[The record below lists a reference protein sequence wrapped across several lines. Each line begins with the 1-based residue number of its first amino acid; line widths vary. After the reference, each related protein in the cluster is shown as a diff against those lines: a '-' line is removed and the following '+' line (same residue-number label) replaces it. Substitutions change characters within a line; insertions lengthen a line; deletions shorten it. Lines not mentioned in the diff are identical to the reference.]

1 MAKKNTTNESIIVG
15 LDVGTT
21 KICTIVAQI
30 REDGRLNILGVGKAP
45 SKGLSRG
52 MVVNPGK
59 TIESI
64 KASLLEAEERSGY
77 DIKSVTVGI
86 AGPHIRC
93 IQSEGIVAISHPD
106 RIISEDD
113 VERLYESAKSLKLSK
128 DEKII
133 DVIPQEFIIDG
144 KDGIFDMPA
153 GMFGLRME
161 AKVNILT
168 GLVSQIDDLSN
179 CVYSAGV
186 DVDDIVLEPLAS
198 SYAVLNESEKKVG
211 VAMIDI
217 GGGTTD
223 IAVFKKGVIK
233 HTAGIG
239 IAGSQVTNDISE
251 TLGIEEKEAERVKME
266 YGYALISEIINDDI
280 ITIQAIKGRK
290 PLKIEKSIISRII
303 QARMEELFVLAAQ
316 EIKRSGIEA
325 YLPAGV
331 IITGGGSLLKG
342 TRELAQQVLGTEVNL
357 GVPMDIGGGLLKEVE
372 SPIYATGIGLI
383 LHRVKYLN
391 QKKNIKKAKVKKIT
405 GLKNVLHRVKQW
417 FDEL

>member
-1 MAKKNTTNESIIVG
+1 MKEKELDNIIVG

-21 KICTIVAQI
+21 KICTIVAQV

-45 SKGLSRG
+45 SSGLSRG

-59 TIESI
+59 TIENI
-64 KASLLEAEERSGY
+64 RASLKEAELKSGY
-77 DIKSVTVGI
+77 DIHSVTVGI

-113 VERLYESAKSLKLSK
+113 VERLYDSAKSLKLSK
-128 DEKII
+128 DERII
-133 DVIPQEFIIDG
+133 DVIAQEFIIDG
-144 KDGIFDMPA
+144 KDGIFDIPV

-179 CVYSAGV
+179 CVNTAGV
-186 DVDDIVLEPLAS
+186 DIDDLVLEPLAS
-198 SYAVLNESEKKVG
+198 SFAVLNESEKKVG

-251 TLGIEEKEAERVKME
+251 TLGIDEREAERIKKE
-266 YGYALISEIINDDI
+266 FGYALISEIINDDI
-280 ITIQAIKGRK
+280 ITIQGIKGRK
-290 PLKIEKSIISRII
+290 PLKVNKSIISRII

-316 EIKRSGIEA
+316 EIKRSGIEN

-331 IITGGGSLLKG
+331 VITGGGSLLKG
-342 TRELAQQVLGTEVNL
+342 TRELAHQVLGTEVNL
-357 GVPMDIGGGLLKEVE
+357 GIPTEIGGGLIKEVE

-383 LHRVKYLN
+383 LHRLKYLD
-391 QKKNIKKAKVKKIT
+391 QKRASIKKGKGKKKPGFKNI
-405 GLKNVLHRVKQW
+405 LLRVKQW

>member
-1 MAKKNTTNESIIVG
+1 MKKKESDNVIVG

-21 KICTIVAQI
+21 KICTIVSQVRA
-30 REDGRLNILGVGKAP
+30 DGRLNILGVGKAP
-45 SKGLSRG
+45 STGLSRG

-64 KASLLEAEERSGY
+64 RASLKEAEERSGF

-106 RIISEDD
+106 RIISEED
-113 VERLYESAKSLKLSK
+113 VDRLFDSARSLKLSK

-144 KDGIFDMPA
+144 KDGIFDLPV

-179 CVYSAGV
+179 CVSTAGV
-186 DVDDIVLEPLAS
+186 DIDDIVLEPLAS
-198 SYAVLNESEKKVG
+198 SFAVLNDSEKKVG

-251 TLGIEEKEAERVKME
+251 TLGIEEKEAERVKKE
-266 YGYALISEIINDDI
+266 FGYALISEIINDDVVL
-280 ITIQAIKGRK
+280 IQGIKGRK
-290 PLKIEKSIISRII
+290 PLKVEKSIISRII

-316 EIKRSGIEA
+316 EIKRSGIES

-331 IITGGGSLLKG
+331 VVTGGGSLLKG
-342 TRELAQQVLGTEVNL
+342 TRELAQQVLGADVNL
-357 GVPMDIGGGLLKEVE
+357 GVPMDIGGGLIKEVE

-383 LHRVKYLN
+383 LHRLKYLN
-391 QKKNIKKAKVKKIT
+391 QKKNAKKK
-405 GLKNVLHRVKQW
+405 
-417 FDEL
+417 

>member
-1 MAKKNTTNESIIVG
+1 MKEKDLQNVIVA

-21 KICTIVAQI
+21 KICTIVAQV

-45 SKGLSRG
+45 SSGLSRG

-59 TIESI
+59 TIENIRS
-64 KASLLEAEERSGY
+64 SLKEAELKSGY
-77 DIKSVTVGI
+77 DIKSVIVGI

-106 RIISEDD
+106 RIISADD
-113 VERLYESAKSLKLSK
+113 VERLYDSAKSLKLSK
-128 DEKII
+128 DERII
-133 DVIPQEFIIDG
+133 DVIAQEFIIDG
-144 KDGIFDMPA
+144 KDGIFDVPV

-179 CVYSAGV
+179 CVSSAGV
-186 DVDDIVLEPLAS
+186 DIDDLVLEPLAS

-251 TLGIEEKEAERVKME
+251 TLGIDEKEAERVKKE

-280 ITIQAIKGRK
+280 VTIQGIKGRK
-290 PLKIEKSIISRII
+290 PLKVNKSIISRII

-316 EIKRSGIEA
+316 EIKRSGIEN

-331 IITGGGSLLKG
+331 VITGGGSLLKG
-342 TRELAQQVLGTEVNL
+342 TRELGSQVLGTEVNL
-357 GVPMDIGGGLLKEVE
+357 GIPTDIGGGLIKEVE

-383 LHRVKYLN
+383 LHRLKYLE
-391 QKKNIKKAKVKKIT
+391 KKKSLYGKGRGKKSP
-405 GLKNVLHRVKQW
+405 GLKNILARVKQW

>member
-1 MAKKNTTNESIIVG
+1 MKSKNIENIIVS

-21 KICTIVAQI
+21 KICTIVSQI
-30 REDGRLNILGVGKAP
+30 REDGRLNILGVGHAP
-45 SKGLSRG
+45 STGLSRG

-64 KASLLEAEERSGY
+64 RTSLKEAELKSGI
-77 DIKSVTVGI
+77 DINSVTVGI

-113 VERLYESAKSLKLSK
+113 IERLYDSARSLRLSK
-128 DEKII
+128 DERII
-133 DVIPQEFIIDG
+133 DVIAQEFIIDG
-144 KDGIFDMPA
+144 KDGIFDLPV

-179 CVYSAGV
+179 CVNSAGV
-186 DVDDIVLEPLAS
+186 DIDDLVLEPLAS

-251 TLGIEEKEAERVKME
+251 TLGIDEKEAERVKKE
-266 YGYALISEIINDDI
+266 HGYALISEIINDDVVV
-280 ITIQAIKGRK
+280 IQGIKGRR
-290 PLKIEKSIISRII
+290 PLKINKSIISRII

-316 EIKRSGIEA
+316 EIKRSGIEN

-331 IITGGGSLLKG
+331 VITGGGSLLKG

-357 GVPMDIGGGLLKEVE
+357 GIPTEIGGGLIKEVE

-383 LHRVKYLN
+383 LHRLKYLD
-391 QKKNIKKAKVKKIT
+391 QKQSAKSRGRKKP
-405 GLKNVLHRVKQW
+405 GLKNILLRVKQW

>member
-1 MAKKNTTNESIIVG
+1 MKEKELENVIVS

-30 REDGRLNILGVGKAP
+30 RDDGRLNILGVGKAP
-45 SKGLSRG
+45 STGLSRG

-59 TIESI
+59 TIENI
-64 KASLLEAEERSGY
+64 RASLKEAELKSGY
-77 DIKSVTVGI
+77 DINSVTVGI

-106 RIISEDD
+106 RIISGDD
-113 VERLYESAKSLKLSK
+113 VERLYDSAKSIKLSK
-128 DEKII
+128 DERII
-133 DVIPQEFIIDG
+133 DVIAQEFIIDG
-144 KDGIFDMPA
+144 KDGIFDMPV

-179 CVYSAGV
+179 CVTSAGV
-186 DVDDIVLEPLAS
+186 EIDDLVLEPLAS

-251 TLGIEEKEAERVKME
+251 TLGIDEKEAERVKKE

-280 ITIQAIKGRK
+280 VTIQGIKGRK
-290 PLKIEKSIISRII
+290 PLKLNKSIISRII

-316 EIKRSGIEA
+316 EIKRSGIEN

-331 IITGGGSLLKG
+331 VITGGGSLLKG
-342 TRELAQQVLGTEVNL
+342 TKELGNQVLGTEVNL
-357 GVPMDIGGGLLKEVE
+357 GIPTDIGGGLIKEVE

-383 LHRVKYLN
+383 LHRLKYLD
-391 QKKNIKKAKVKKIT
+391 QKKALFGKGKGKKGA
-405 GLKNVLHRVKQW
+405 GLKHILARVKQW

>member
-1 MAKKNTTNESIIVG
+1 LPRKKTSEEIIVG

-21 KICTIVAQI
+21 KICTIVAQV
-30 REDGRLNILGVGKAP
+30 RDDGRLNILGVGKSP
-45 SKGLSRG
+45 STGLSRG

-64 KASLLEAEERSGY
+64 RASLQEAEDRSGF
-77 DIKSVTVGI
+77 DIRSVTVGI

-106 RIISEDD
+106 RIITEEDI
-113 VERLYESAKSLKLSK
+113 ERLYESAKSLKLSK

-133 DVIPQEFIIDG
+133 DVIPQEFIVDG
-144 KDGIFDMPA
+144 KDGIFDLPV

-161 AKVNILT
+161 ARVNILT

-179 CVYSAGV
+179 CVQSAGV
-186 DVDDIVLEPLAS
+186 EIDDIVLEPLAS
-198 SYAVLNESEKKVG
+198 SYAVLNDSEKKVG

-239 IAGSQVTNDISE
+239 IAGSQVTNDICE
-251 TLGIEEKEAERVKME
+251 TLGIEDREAERVKRE
-266 YGYALISEIINDDI
+266 HGYAMVSEIINDEI
-280 ITIQAIKGRK
+280 VTIQGIKGRK
-290 PLKIEKSIISRII
+290 PLKIEKSIIARII

-316 EIKRSGIEA
+316 EIKRSGIEN

-331 IITGGGSLLKG
+331 VITGGGSLLKG

-357 GVPMDIGGGLLKEVE
+357 GIPMDIGGGLIKEVE

-383 LHRVKYLN
+383 LHRVKFLN
-391 QKKNIKKAKVKKIT
+391 QNRKLGKAKRKPNFKNIFERIK
-405 GLKNVLHRVKQW
+405 HW

>member
-1 MAKKNTTNESIIVG
+1 MKKTETDNIIVG

-21 KICTIVAQI
+21 KICTIVAQV
-30 REDGRLNILGVGKAP
+30 RPDGRLNILGVGKAP
-45 SKGLSRG
+45 SFGLSRG

-59 TIESI
+59 TIDSI
-64 KASLLEAEERSGY
+64 RASLKEAEERSGFN
-77 DIKSVTVGI
+77 ITSVTVGI

-93 IQSEGIVAISHPD
+93 IQSEGIVAISHPE
-106 RIISEDD
+106 RIISEEDI
-113 VERLYESAKSLKLSK
+113 ERLYESAKSIKLSK
-128 DEKII
+128 DERII
-133 DVIPQEFIIDG
+133 DVIPQEFIIDS
-144 KDGIFDMPA
+144 KDGIFELPV

-179 CVYSAGV
+179 CVLSAGV
-186 DVDDIVLEPLAS
+186 ELDDIVLEPLAS

-239 IAGSQVTNDISE
+239 IAGNQVTNDISE
-251 TLGIEEKEAERVKME
+251 TLGIEESEAERVKKE

-280 ITIQAIKGRK
+280 VTIQGIKGRK
-290 PLKIEKSIISRII
+290 PLKIEKSIISRIT
-303 QARMEELFVLAAQ
+303 QARMEELFMLAAQ
-316 EIKRSGIEA
+316 EIKRSGIES

-331 IITGGGSLLKG
+331 VITGGGSLLKG
-342 TRELAQQVLGTEVNL
+342 TKELAQQVIGSEVNL
-357 GVPMDIGGGLLKEVE
+357 GVPTDIGGGLIKEVE

-383 LHRVKYLN
+383 LHRMKYLK
-391 QKKNIKKAKVKKIT
+391 QKKGSKSANTKHKGGMKNI
-405 GLKNVLHRVKQW
+405 LDRVKQW

>member
-1 MAKKNTTNESIIVG
+1 MKKSEADNVIIG

-21 KICTIVAQI
+21 KICTIVSQVRA
-30 REDGRLNILGVGKAP
+30 DGRLNILGVGKAP
-45 SKGLSRG
+45 STGLSRG

-64 KASLLEAEERSGY
+64 RASLKEAEERSGF

-113 VERLYESAKSLKLSK
+113 VDRLYESARSLKLSK

-144 KDGIFDMPA
+144 KDGVFDLPI

-179 CVYSAGV
+179 CVTSAGV
-186 DVDDIVLEPLAS
+186 EIDDIVLEPLAS
-198 SYAVLNESEKKVG
+198 SFAVLNDSEKKVG

-251 TLGIEEKEAERVKME
+251 TLGIEEKEAERVKKE
-266 YGYALISEIINDDI
+266 FGYALISEIINDDI
-280 ITIQAIKGRK
+280 IVIQGIKGRK
-290 PLKIEKSIISRII
+290 PLKVEKSIISRII

-316 EIKRSGIEA
+316 EIKRSGIES

-331 IITGGGSLLKG
+331 VVTGGGSLLKG

-357 GVPMDIGGGLLKEVE
+357 GVPMDIGGGLIKEVE

-383 LHRVKYLN
+383 LHRLKYIN
-391 QKKNIKKAKVKKIT
+391 QKKNAKKNKGRKKA
-405 GLKNVLHRVKQW
+405 GLNNILVRIKQW

>member
-1 MAKKNTTNESIIVG
+1 MKEKELENVVVS

-21 KICTIVAQI
+21 KICTIISQV
-30 REDGRLNILGVGKAP
+30 RDDGRLNILGVGKAP
-45 SKGLSRG
+45 STGLSRG

-59 TIESI
+59 TIENI
-64 KASLLEAEERSGY
+64 RASLKEAELKSGY
-77 DIKSVTVGI
+77 DINSVTVGI

-106 RIISEDD
+106 RIISGDD
-113 VERLYESAKSLKLSK
+113 VERLYDSAKSIKLSK
-128 DEKII
+128 DERII
-133 DVIPQEFIIDG
+133 DVIAQEFIIDG
-144 KDGIFDMPA
+144 KDGIFDMPV

-179 CVYSAGV
+179 CVTSAGV
-186 DVDDIVLEPLAS
+186 EIDDLVLEPLAS

-251 TLGIEEKEAERVKME
+251 TLGIDEKEAERVKKE

-280 ITIQAIKGRK
+280 VTIQGIKGRK
-290 PLKIEKSIISRII
+290 PLKVNKSIISRII

-316 EIKRSGIEA
+316 EIKRSGIEN

-331 IITGGGSLLKG
+331 VITGGGSLLKG
-342 TRELAQQVLGTEVNL
+342 TKELGNQVLGTEVNL
-357 GVPMDIGGGLLKEVE
+357 GIPTDIGGGLIKEVE

-383 LHRVKYLN
+383 LHRLKYLD
-391 QKKNIKKAKVKKIT
+391 QKKALFGKGKGKKGA
-405 GLKNVLHRVKQW
+405 GLKNILARVKQW

>member
-1 MAKKNTTNESIIVG
+1 MKEKALENIIVS

-45 SKGLSRG
+45 STGLSRG

-59 TIESI
+59 TIENI
-64 KASLLEAEERSGY
+64 RASLKEAELKSGY

-106 RIISEDD
+106 RIISGDD
-113 VERLYESAKSLKLSK
+113 VERLYDSAKSLKLSK
-128 DEKII
+128 DERII
-133 DVIPQEFIIDG
+133 DVIAQEFIIDG
-144 KDGIFDMPA
+144 KDGIFDIPV

-179 CVYSAGV
+179 CVTSAGV
-186 DVDDIVLEPLAS
+186 DIDDLVLEPLAS

-211 VAMIDI
+211 VAMVDI

-251 TLGIEEKEAERVKME
+251 TLGIDEKEAERVKKE
-266 YGYALISEIINDDI
+266 YGYALISEIINDDM
-280 ITIQAIKGRK
+280 ITIQGIKGRK
-290 PLKIEKSIISRII
+290 PLKVNKSIISRII

-316 EIKRSGIEA
+316 EIKRSGIEN

-331 IITGGGSLLKG
+331 VITGGGSLLKG
-342 TRELAQQVLGTEVNL
+342 TRELGTQVLGTEVNL
-357 GVPMDIGGGLLKEVE
+357 GIPADIGGGLIKEVE

-383 LHRVKYLN
+383 LHRIKYLDN
-391 QKKNIKKAKVKKIT
+391 KRTISGKGKGKKKQGFNNILLRI
-405 GLKNVLHRVKQW
+405 KQW

>member
-1 MAKKNTTNESIIVG
+1 MKKTDTENIIVG

-21 KICTIVAQI
+21 KICTIVAQV
-30 REDGRLNILGVGKAP
+30 RADGRLNILGVGKAP
-45 SKGLSRG
+45 SFGLSRG

-59 TIESI
+59 TIDSI
-64 KASLLEAEERSGY
+64 RASLKEAEERSGF
-77 DIKSVTVGI
+77 DITSVTVGI

-106 RIISEDD
+106 RIISEEDID
-113 VERLYESAKSLKLSK
+113 RLYESAKSIKLSK
-128 DEKII
+128 DERII
-133 DVIPQEFIIDG
+133 DVIPQEFIIDS
-144 KDGIFDMPA
+144 KDGIFDLPV

-179 CVYSAGV
+179 CVLTAGV
-186 DVDDIVLEPLAS
+186 ELDDIVLEPLAS

-239 IAGSQVTNDISE
+239 IAGNQVTNDISE
-251 TLGIEEKEAERVKME
+251 TLGIEESEAERVKKE
-266 YGYALISEIINDDI
+266 YGYALISEIINDDV
-280 ITIQAIKGRK
+280 ITIQGIKGRK
-290 PLKIEKSIISRII
+290 PLKIEKSIISRIT
-303 QARMEELFVLAAQ
+303 QARMEELFMLAAQ
-316 EIKRSGIEA
+316 EIKRSGIES

-331 IITGGGSLLKG
+331 VITGGGSLLKG
-342 TRELAQQVLGTEVNL
+342 TKELAQQVIGSEVNL
-357 GVPMDIGGGLLKEVE
+357 GVPTDIGGGLIKEVE

-383 LHRVKYLN
+383 HHRIKSLR
-391 QKKNIKKAKVKKIT
+391 QKKGSKTAKAKHK
-405 GLKNVLHRVKQW
+405 GGMKNILDRVKQW

>member
-1 MAKKNTTNESIIVG
+1 MKEKDFTNVIVS

-21 KICTIVAQI
+21 KICTIVAQV
-30 REDGRLNILGVGKAP
+30 REDGRLNILGVGKSP
-45 SKGLSRG
+45 STGLSRG

-64 KASLLEAEERSGY
+64 KASLKEAELKSDYE
-77 DIKSVTVGI
+77 IKSVIVGI

-106 RIISEDD
+106 RIIAEEDID
-113 VERLYESAKSLKLSK
+113 RLYESARSVTLSK
-128 DEKII
+128 DERII

-144 KDGIFDMPA
+144 KDGIYDLPL

-179 CVYSAGV
+179 CVQTAGV
-186 DVDDIVLEPLAS
+186 EIDDLVLEPLAS

-211 VAMIDI
+211 VAMVDI

-251 TLGIEEKEAERVKME
+251 TLGIEEKEAERVKKE
-266 YGYALISEIINDDI
+266 YGYALMSEIINDDMVV
-280 ITIQAIKGRK
+280 IQGIKGRK
-290 PLKIEKSIISRII
+290 PLKLNKSIISRII

-316 EIKRSGIEA
+316 EIKRSGISH
-325 YLPAGV
+325 LPAGV
-331 IITGGGSLLKG
+331 VITGGGSLLKG
-342 TRELAQQVLGTEVNL
+342 TKELAEQVLGTEVNL
-357 GVPMDIGGGLLKEVE
+357 GIPTEIGGGLIKEVE

-383 LHRVKYLN
+383 LHRMKYFDQL
-391 QKKNIKKAKVKKIT
+391 KMTSKSRGRRKTGFKNILV
-405 GLKNVLHRVKQW
+405 RVKQW

>member
-1 MAKKNTTNESIIVG
+1 MKKSDAENIIVG

-21 KICTIVAQI
+21 KICTIVAQV
-30 REDGRLNILGVGKAP
+30 RSDGRLNILGVGKSP
-45 SKGLSRG
+45 SHGLSRG

-59 TIESI
+59 TIDSI
-64 KASLLEAEERSGY
+64 RASLKEAEERSGF
-77 DIKSVTVGI
+77 DINSVTVGI

-106 RIISEDD
+106 RIISEED
-113 VERLYESAKSLKLSK
+113 VDRLYDSARSIKLSK

-133 DVIPQEFIIDG
+133 DVIPQEFIIDS
-144 KDGIFDMPA
+144 KDGIFDLPV

-179 CVYSAGV
+179 CVQTAGV
-186 DVDDIVLEPLAS
+186 GLDDIVLEPLAS

-211 VAMIDI
+211 VAMLDI

-239 IAGSQVTNDISE
+239 IAGNQVTNDISE
-251 TLGIEEKEAERVKME
+251 TLGIEEAEAEKIKKE
-266 YGYALISEIINDDI
+266 FGYAMISEIINDDI
-280 ITIQAIKGRK
+280 ITIQGIKGRK

-303 QARMEELFVLAAQ
+303 KARMEELFVLAGQ
-316 EIKRSGIEA
+316 EIKRSGIES
-325 YLPAGV
+325 YIPAGV
-331 IITGGGSLLKG
+331 VVTGGGSLLKG
-342 TRELAQQVLGTEVNL
+342 TRELAQQVLGSEVNL
-357 GVPMDIGGGLLKEVE
+357 GVPTDIGGGLIKEVE

-383 LHRVKYLN
+383 LHRLKYLK
-391 QKKNIKKAKVKKIT
+391 QKKNARKSKGKHKGGIKNI
-405 GLKNVLHRVKQW
+405 LERVKLW